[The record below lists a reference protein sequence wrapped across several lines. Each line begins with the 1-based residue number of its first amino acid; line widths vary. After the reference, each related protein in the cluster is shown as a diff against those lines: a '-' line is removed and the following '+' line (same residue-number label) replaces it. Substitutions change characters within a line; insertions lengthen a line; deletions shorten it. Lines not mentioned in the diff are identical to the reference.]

1 MCMMGLGGVASVVLG
16 LLFFFFLVHGL
27 ALVGGLGYLVVR
39 RLGAYQRDGVGS
51 GARLSAGRRG

>member
-1 MCMMGLGGVASVVLG
+1 LCMMGLGGVASVVLG
-16 LLFFFFLVHGL
+16 LLFFFLVHGL
-27 ALVGGLGYLVVR
+27 ALDGGLGYLVVR

>member
-16 LLFFFFLVHGL
+16 LLFFLVHGL